1 MEKYEVYE
9 NEPVMFHNR
18 AFSLSEQDAWIWRFT
33 KNI

>member
-18 AFSLSEQDAWIWRFT
+18 VSEQGVWIWRFT